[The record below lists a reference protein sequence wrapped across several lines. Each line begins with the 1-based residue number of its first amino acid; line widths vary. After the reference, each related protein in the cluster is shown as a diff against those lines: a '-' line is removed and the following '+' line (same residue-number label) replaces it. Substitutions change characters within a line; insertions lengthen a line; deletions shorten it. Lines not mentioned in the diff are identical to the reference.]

1 MAEDPEV
8 SCIYTDQAPRPF
20 GDAYCQAVAAGGFVF
35 VSGQGGF
42 LRDGTLVPGGAAA
55 EARQAL
61 LNIQAILAAVRV
73 PFKNVVRTTI
83 YYSDLRDAAAVN
95 EVYKTFFDDEVKP
108 ARMVYQVA
116 SPPVAGT
123 RVWIDAQAV
132 LRR

>member
-1 MAEDPEV
+1 MAEELEA
-8 SCIYTDQAPRPF
+8 SCIDTDRAPRPF

-42 LRDGTLVPGGAAA
+42 LANGTLVPGGAAA

-61 LNIQAILAAVRV
+61 RNIEEILAKARV
-73 PFKNVVRTTI
+73 PLTAVVRTTI

-95 EVYKTFFDDEVKP
+95 EVYKEFFNGPVKP
-108 ARMVYQVA
+108 ARMVVQVA

-132 LRR
+132 TRV

>member
-1 MAEDPEV
+1 MDGDPEV
-8 SCIYTDQAPRPF
+8 SCIDTDRAPRPF
-20 GDAYCQAVAAGGFVF
+20 GDAYCQAVVAGGFVF

-42 LRDGTLVPGGAAA
+42 LADGTLVPGGAAA

-61 LNIQAILAAVRV
+61 RNIEAILAKAGVGLSA
-73 PFKNVVRTTI
+73 VVRTTI

-95 EVYKTFFDDEVKP
+95 EVYKGVFKDPVKP

-132 LRR
+132 IRP

>member
-73 PFKNVVRTTI
+73 PLKNVVRTTI
-83 YYSDLRDAAAVN
+83 YTA
-95 EVYKTFFDDEVKP
+95 TC
-108 ARMVYQVA
+108 
-116 SPPVAGT
+116 GT
-123 RVWIDAQAV
+123 RPPST
-132 LRR
+132 RSTKTCSRGR

>member
-1 MAEDPEV
+1 MDDGLEV
-8 SCIYTDQAPRPF
+8 SCVDTKDAPPPF

-42 LRDGTLVPGGAAA
+42 LANGTLVPGGAAA

-61 LNIQAILAAVRV
+61 LNIKTILAAARV
-73 PFKNVVRTTI
+73 PMSAVVRTTI
-83 YYSDLRDAAAVN
+83 YYSDLRDAPAVN
-95 EVYKTFFDDEVKP
+95 EVYKEVFADKVKP

-132 LRR
+132 TRR